1 MAEYTRKEF
10 AALCHTTVGVVNANR
25 ARNKIVIN
33 ENGYVDSENAIN
45 HAFFNKYVKYFEEK
59 LRNKVT
65 LEATQKPQPKK
76 RKEPNKQKE
85 TSQQIMDWDAR
96 KKQADAELQE
106 YKAAHEKLKMEKLAG
121 KLIPVD
127 LVFQILN
134 IHNRSIFTSF
144 HSDAENLASVYCEI
158 LAEGDREKLSEITD
172 KLGHKISEKV
182 KNSKE
187 LAEIELNTAIEE
199 YSETLNRGEKK

>member
-10 AALCHTTVGVVNANR
+10 AAICHTTVGVINSNKARGNIIVN
-25 ARNKIVIN
+25 
-33 ENGYVDSENAIN
+33 EEGYIDSENAIN
-45 HAFFNKYVKYFEEK
+45 NSFFNKYSKYFEEK
-59 LRNKVT
+59 IKKTVVSENKP
-65 LEATQKPQPKK
+65 EKKEK
-76 RKEPNKQKE
+76 RKKPPSKQNQ

-158 LAEGDREKLSEITD
+158 LAEGDRKKLSEISN
-172 KLGHKISEKV
+172 KLGYIISDKVEK
-182 KNSKE
+182 SKE
-187 LAEIELNTAIEE
+187 LAEVELETAIEE
-199 YSETLNRGEKK
+199 YSETLNRGERK